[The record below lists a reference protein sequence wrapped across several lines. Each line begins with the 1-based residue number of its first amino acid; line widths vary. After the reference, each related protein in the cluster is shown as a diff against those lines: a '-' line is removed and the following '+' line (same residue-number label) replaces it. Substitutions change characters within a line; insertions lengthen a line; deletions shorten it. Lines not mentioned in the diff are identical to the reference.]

1 MNADVKEQ
9 KKYWEDFYRKNFSIE
24 KNFSELRIA
33 SFDSQKYDLVIIAA
47 GLFFDEILEKAEKV
61 MGVKIKNELSFGGQI
76 VSIREAETDYFV
88 LVSKNLTKIS
98 FLGSDQRATIRAK
111 DQVTLNEGFLFL
123 MAAFEKR
130 PKDFFSL
137 VLSVFACGA
146 SRLEGKRNILLPG
159 LVYEKNSKTLHIVWY
174 DGFYAEA
181 NLDKLQVAFI

>member
-47 GLFFDEILEKAEKV
+47 GLFFDKILEKAEKV

-111 DQVTLNEGFLFL
+111 DQV
-123 MAAFEKR
+123 
-130 PKDFFSL
+130 
-137 VLSVFACGA
+137 
-146 SRLEGKRNILLPG
+146 
-159 LVYEKNSKTLHIVWY
+159 
-174 DGFYAEA
+174 
-181 NLDKLQVAFI
+181 